1 MTSFTLKERPKSI
14 YFARLNHDGVVALLE
29 LDLDSQLGVPDH
41 DLGVRKLLLQVKDVL
56 QRGRTKPEHPI
67 GLEDQRLNGED
78 FGVEA
83 QFWREDRLLTRIV
96 RTKLLTIEQI

>member
-29 LDLDSQLGVPDH
+29 LDLDSQLGVADH
-41 DLGVRKLLLQVKDVL
+41 DLRVRKLLLQVKNIL
-56 QRGRTKPEHPI
+56 QRGRTKPEHPV
-67 GLEDQRLNGED
+67 GLEDQRLSRED

-83 QFWREDRLLTRIV
+83 QFWREDRLLTGIV
-96 RTKLLTIEQI
+96 RTKLLTIKQI